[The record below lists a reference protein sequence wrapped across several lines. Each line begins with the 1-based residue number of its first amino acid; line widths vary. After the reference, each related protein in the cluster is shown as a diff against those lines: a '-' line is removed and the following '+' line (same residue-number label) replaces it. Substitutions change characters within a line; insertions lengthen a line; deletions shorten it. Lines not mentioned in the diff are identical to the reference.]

1 MYFRREVRE
10 VSSDVRADHGSQY
23 RRTDSHPRQFA
34 DPGLRSNYCMIT
46 AVTISLLPSLVPH
59 NFATW
64 QFCIFLSGPAT
75 PWLALCRHPD
85 SPSLHGYC

>member
-34 DPGLRSNYCMIT
+34 DPGL
-46 AVTISLLPSLVPH
+46 
-59 NFATW
+59 
-64 QFCIFLSGPAT
+64 
-75 PWLALCRHPD
+75 
-85 SPSLHGYC
+85 